1 MDIFISY
8 SRADRDRV
16 THIARG
22 LEQAGYTVWWDRHIK
37 PGQDFGQVIEEAI
50 NAAKAVVVVWSNH
63 SVRSNW
69 VRDEAQFG
77 VQHDRLVPVMIDAV
91 NTPLGFGRIHA
102 AELFDGEDDPTRSS
116 QWADFLESV
125 RTQIGEGEGRAED
138 ESETSRDAPAGSP
151 VTPPPYEAVTGSTAT
166 PFWKRP
172 AAMAAAVAGV
182 LVAGLLAF
190 QFGPFGGPAAP
201 PDPDDMSP
209 VVLGIYPEE
218 GFGKDQARGLDA
230 AFEDMPGVTIRELKA
245 PLDAM
250 KGRNAPELI
259 ENLERY
265 LDNQNVVAI
274 VGPSI
279 TEFTPEV
286 LDVVEASGRKP
297 AIVLTTASTRSNI
310 GWDDRD
316 LPLFRVGSGIDE
328 RAAQFARLARNTI
341 SGGSELVLLFEEVP
355 NSSEMTYGQIF
366 FQRIAG
372 NLPEWEEWSDRGK
385 IRSIRYTRG
394 SIADSFEAPRR
405 RALLDQN
412 KMIVVVGLS
421 TDFGDL
427 VRAFYKAED
436 APRAALLGGWNTSKS
451 LHGITQGTENRE
463 AGTRTEPVAIQHW
476 RLFDMTD
483 VYRSPAGSSGH
494 ADLRRFEG
502 EFGVLSPALR
512 QEAVAYD
519 SGLVVKQAIR
529 QIGEGE
535 IRAEAVV
542 GILRGRTFEGVTG
555 QIRFAEGGQNDGPT
569 GGLSRA
575 LYSLQFN
582 PDSEERWSEIRRFD
596 ALLSEAAVSSA
607 VATR

>member
-8 SRADRDRV
+8 SRSDRDRV
-16 THIARG
+16 THIAKG

-37 PGQDFGQVIEEAI
+37 PGQDFGQVIEDAI
-50 NAAKAVVVVWSNH
+50 NAAKAVVVVWSKH

-77 VQHDRLVPVMIDAV
+77 VQHDRLVPVMIDPV

-102 AELFDGEDDPTRSS
+102 AELFDGEADPTQSS

-125 RTQIGEGEGRAED
+125 RSQIGEGDGEGESHD
-138 ESETSRDAPAGSP
+138 EVLPESDSRGTITPSSP
-151 VTPPPYEAVTGSTAT
+151 EPKATASAT
-166 PFWKRP
+166 PVWKRP
-172 AAMAAAVAGV
+172 AAMAAAFVGV
-182 LVAGLLAF
+182 LMAGLLLF
-190 QFGPFGGPAAP
+190 QFGSSGAPAAP
-201 PDPDDMSP
+201 PDPDDMTP

-230 AFEDMPGVTIRELKA
+230 AFEDMPGVSIRELKA

-250 KGRNAPELI
+250 KGRNAPALI
-259 ENLERY
+259 ENLEQY
-265 LDNQNVVAI
+265 LATQNVVAI

-310 GWDDRD
+310 GWDDRN

-341 SGGSELVLLFEEVP
+341 NGGSELVLLFEEVP
-355 NSSEMTYGQIF
+355 NSSEKTYGQIF

-372 NLPEWEEWSDRGK
+372 NLPEWERWSDEGK

-451 LHGITQGTENRE
+451 LYGITNGTENKE
-463 AGTRTEPVAIQHW
+463 AGTRTEPIAIQHW

-483 VYRSPAGSSGH
+483 VYRSPAGSSGL

-529 QIGEGE
+529 QIGDGE
-535 IRAEAVV
+535 IRAEELVA
-542 GILRGRTFEGVTG
+542 ILRRRTFEGVTG
-555 QIRFAEGGQNDGPT
+555 QIAFAEGGQNNGPT

-575 LYSLQFN
+575 LYSLQFD
-582 PDSEERWSEIRRFD
+582 PDADENWSEIRRFD
-596 ALLSEAAVSSA
+596 ALLSQAAA
-607 VATR
+607 NANVASR